1 MFTWIP
7 KNQIHLLALPCIPII
22 HYFKVLLEN
31 THLIKLNQFIVPMD
45 VYHYAKNISRPYL
58 SEILFYGTL
67 TCLGITLKK
76 KLFVT
81 PKDEYSYAKN

>member
-31 THLIKLNQFIVPMD
+31 THVIKLNQFIVLMD
-45 VYHYAKNISRPYL
+45 VYHYAKNISIPYL
-58 SEILFYGTL
+58 SEILFHGTL
-67 TCLGITLKK
+67 DMPLHNLEKEIIC
-76 KLFVT
+76 
-81 PKDEYSYAKN
+81 DS